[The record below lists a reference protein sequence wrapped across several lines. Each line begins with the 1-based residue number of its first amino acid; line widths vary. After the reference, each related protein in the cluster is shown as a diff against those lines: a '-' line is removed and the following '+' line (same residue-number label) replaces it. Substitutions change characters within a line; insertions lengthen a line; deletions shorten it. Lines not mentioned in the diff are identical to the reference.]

1 MVVGIEKFREKLG
14 AYSESYII
22 IGGTACDLI
31 LSRLQYEP
39 RATVDIADELIG
51 GMKGIFNF

>member
-31 LSRLQYEP
+31 LSRLQYELRVP
-39 RATVDIADELIG
+39 LDVADELIG
-51 GMKGIFNF
+51 GMREIFVW

>member
-31 LSRLQYEP
+31 L
-39 RATVDIADELIG
+39 IG
-51 GMKGIFNF
+51 GMRGIFNF